1 MFSIY
6 EVLEPT
12 SEDIVVTFTPDI
24 NIARYVYRIYRD
36 GEVISSVKTEGNIP
50 TDIKLDT
57 TGNYVI
63 MVEGFSI
70 FEEKVEYTSGK
81 YVVDKDAPSLRV
93 GESYLKFTK
102 NDTLKVMD
110 KVKAVDN
117 TDGDITSTIKTNINE
132 IDLSKVGKQNL
143 IYTVSDSAG
152 NVATK
157 TVTLDI
163 VKSNAA
169 LLITIQIAIIVLL
182 FLIMNKLNNYL
193 NSIKME
199 KRFGKYAIEPTVDDA
214 PALYD
219 IIYMFYDSVVKSL
232 GEVLRKSAAIK
243 KYAKRYD
250 KYMLFIKD
258 KYKDS
263 VNIVAAKILC
273 SIAFLIIAVI
283 TKAIQYKTLTVH
295 ESLIPL
301 VFGFF
306 IPDIYYAVKNRIYR
320 SRIENDLLQAVIIM
334 NNAFKSGR
342 SIVQAIDL
350 VGHELPGII
359 GSQFVIMKK
368 ELAKGLSLD
377 VVFQRFASRV
387 NVEEVNYLTASLSIL
402 NRTGGNI
409 IKVFDAIENSL
420 FMKKKLRLELRSL
433 TGSSKIIMWILFLI
447 PIAYVLIISI
457 LNPTYFDPFFNTPLG
472 IILITISVLLYVV
485 YIYIVSKILKVRM

>member
-1 MFSIY
+1 MFSVY
-6 EVLEPT
+6 EILEPT
-12 SEDIVVTFTPDI
+12 SEDVIVTFTPDI
-24 NIARYVYRIYRD
+24 NIVRYMYRIYRD
-36 GEVISSVKTEGNIP
+36 GEVISSIKNEGNMP

-63 MVEGFSI
+63 MVEAI
-70 FEEKVEYTSGK
+70 NILDEKVEYVSGK
-81 YVVDKDAPSLRV
+81 YVIDKEAPSLKV
-93 GESYLKFTK
+93 GESYLKLTK
-102 NDTLKVMD
+102 KDTLKVMD

-117 TDGDITSTIKTNINE
+117 VDGDITSNVETNITE

-143 IYTVSDSAG
+143 IYTVSDDAG
-152 NVATK
+152 NTATK

-169 LLITIQIAIIVLL
+169 LLITIQIAIIVIL
-182 FLIMNKLNNYL
+182 FLIMNKLNSYL

-232 GEVLRKSAAIK
+232 GEVLRKSVVIK
-243 KYAKRYD
+243 KYAKRYN

-263 VNIVAAKILC
+263 IDIVAAKILC
-273 SIAFLIIAVI
+273 SIAFLIMAVI
-283 TKAIQYKTLTVH
+283 MKAIQYKTLTVH

-359 GSQFVIMKK
+359 GNQFMIMKK

-377 VVFQRFASRV
+377 VVFQRFAERV
-387 NVEEVNYLTASLSIL
+387 DVEEVSYLTASLSIL

-420 FMKKKLRLELRSL
+420 FMKKKLRLELQSL

-472 IILITISVLLYVV
+472 IILITISISLYVI